1 MKKDSLRIPARKSH
15 ACALSLALALSLAA
29 AVPMA
34 GCSQQQEGG
43 QPAQE
48 QQEQRGLD
56 LEISA
61 EGWTDDS
68 SAMVAHLAGTASDGT
83 AVDTYHAFTASGD
96 RTLDI
101 ADGDYELT
109 WIPAINADG
118 SIFRAPDAQ
127 QVKVEGGRA
136 EASSSFEQ
144 VPADQ
149 VAADD
154 IDAILDGLTDAVA
167 KGDSTLQG
175 DAAKD
180 VVGKAAANA
189 ANCPNAD
196 KEAVEAKKDVAGA
209 VTDAKSEGKDASQ
222 AKSDAVAKH
231 PAASA
236 PSSSASGS
244 SSSSASAP
252 ASGGSSASASAPS
265 QPSQPA
271 HTHSWVP
278 VQKTVHHEAEYSS
291 VMVCKAC
298 GVQSPSA
305 AHMEQHALAGEST
318 QTVSKRVKV
327 KDAWS
332 EIVTTG
338 YKCSGCGATK

>member
-1 MKKDSLRIPARKSH
+1 MKKNSLRIPARKSH

-271 HTHSWVP
+271 HTHTWVP
-278 VQKTVHHEAEYSS
+278 VQKTVHHDA
-291 VMVCKAC
+291 VTTQVTVCKAC
-298 GVQSPSA
+298 GIESPSLAHSKSETA
-305 AHMEQHALAGEST
+305 AGRDGGTKSVVK
-318 QTVSKRVKV
+318 TVKAAY
-327 KDAWS
+327 D
-332 EIVTTG
+332 ETVTVG

>member
-1 MKKDSLRIPARKSH
+1 MKKDSLRIHARKSH

-48 QQEQRGLD
+48 QQEQRGLNLD
-56 LEISA
+56 IQA
-61 EGWTDDS
+61 DGWTDDS
-68 SAMVAHLAGTASDGT
+68 SAMVAHLAGTASDG
-83 AVDTYHAFTASGD
+83 AEVDTYHAFTASGD
-96 RTLDI
+96 RALDI
-101 ADGDYELT
+101 SDGDYELS
-109 WIPAINADG
+109 WVPAINADG

-149 VAADD
+149 VTADD
-154 IDAILDGLTDAVA
+154 IGAILDGLTDAVA
-167 KGDSTLQG
+167 KGDSSLQG

-180 VVGKAAANA
+180 VLDKAAGNA

-209 VTDAKSEGKDASQ
+209 VTEAKSEGKDVSQ

-244 SSSSASAP
+244 SSSSAS
-252 ASGGSSASASAPS
+252 GGSPSSASAPS

-271 HTHSWVP
+271 HTHTWVP
-278 VQKTVHHEAEYSS
+278 IQKTVHHEAEYSS

-332 EIVTTG
+332 ETVTTG